1 VELVDAERRREAAVR
16 IRVLQQIDLGL
27 YRVTVEADRSV
38 RLVPEAGARDAP
50 EVEVDSLIE
59 IPGGPLDGFYH
70 VAESRDDGSVVIRRE
85 TRDQVVETILA
96 TSVDDDDLLDAKLAR
111 LDAALEREGL

>member
-1 VELVDAERRREAAVR
+1 MR
-16 IRVLQQIDLGL
+16 IRVLQQIDLGV

-70 VAESRDDGSVVIRRE
+70 VAESCDDGSILIRRE
-85 TRDQVVETILA
+85 TSGQAVEAIVG
-96 TSVDDDDLLDAKLAR
+96 TSVDDDDLLDARLAR
-111 LDAALEREGL
+111 LDVALEREGL

>member
-1 VELVDAERRREAAVR
+1 MR

-27 YRVTVEADRSV
+27 YHVTIEADRSV
-38 RLVPEAGARDAP
+38 RLVPENGARNEP
-50 EVEVDSLIE
+50 SVEVDALIE
-59 IPGGPLDGFYH
+59 VPGGPLDGFYR

-85 TRDQVVETILA
+85 TSGQVVETILA
-96 TSVDDDDLLDAKLAR
+96 TSLDDEDLLDAKLAR